1 MKRLLILFLGMF
13 SYGLSLFSQTETMH
27 CCNMNSSNVLNGH
40 QTQAGMWMFSY
51 SYMNSFMQN
60 NYSGTTKVSDQAI
73 FEKYI
78 MSPVNMH
85 MDMHML
91 TGMYGISNKLSLMV
105 MVDYNYMNMNMKML
119 SGPMNMGMGPSSML
133 MTSTSHGFGDTK
145 ISGLYKLYSVKGH
158 SLSADI
164 GFSLP
169 TGSINKTEKVD
180 ISHYGEK
187 EVYMM
192 QMASGTFDCLPGI
205 SYSYQQTKYSLG
217 AEATA
222 LIHPYFNRLG
232 YKLGNEF
239 SVNTWTT
246 YEWLKNTTATLRLNY
261 TVAGRIQGSDPDI
274 LAVTEPA
281 ADPQNYGGSFLKG
294 YIGLA
299 YYFTD
304 GSLKNTKI
312 SAEFGLPVYQ
322 YFNGVQTA
330 NKFNS
335 MISWALMF

>member
-1 MKRLLILFLGMF
+1 
-13 SYGLSLFSQTETMH
+13 
-27 CCNMNSSNVLNGH
+27 MNSSNMLNRH

-51 SYMNSFMQN
+51 SYMNSFMEN
-60 NYSGTTKVSDQAI
+60 NYSGTTKVSDQNI

-78 MSPVNMH
+78 MSPVNMR

-91 TGMYGISNKLSLMV
+91 TGMYGFSNKLSLMV
-105 MVDYNYMNMNMKML
+105 MIDYNYMNMKMKML
-119 SGPMNMGMGPSSML
+119 PGGMNMGMGSSP
-133 MTSTSHGFGDTK
+133 MTMNSTSHGFGDTK
-145 ISGLYKLYSVKGH
+145 ISGLYKINSANGH
-158 SLSADI
+158 SLSVDV

-192 QMASGTFDCLPGI
+192 QTGSGTFDWLPGI
-205 SYSYQQTKYSLG
+205 SYTYQQNKYSLG

-239 SVNTWTT
+239 SVNAWTT
-246 YEWLKNTTATLRLNY
+246 YEWLQNTTVTLRLNY
-261 TVAGRIQGSDPDI
+261 TTSGRIQGSDPDI
-274 LAVTEPA
+274 SAVMEPA

-294 YIGLA
+294 YLGLA
-299 YYFTD
+299 YFFND
-304 GSLKNTKI
+304 GPLKNTKI
-312 SAEFGLPVYQ
+312 SAECGLPVYQ
-322 YFNGVQTA
+322 YFNGIQTA
-330 NKFNS
+330 SIYNA
-335 MISWALMF
+335 MISWTLMF

>member
-1 MKRLLILFLGMF
+1 MKRLLVLFLGMLCYTAN
-13 SYGLSLFSQTETMH
+13 SFSQTEAMH

-60 NYSGTTKVSDQAI
+60 NYTGTTKVSDQTI
-73 FEKYI
+73 FEKYL

-91 TGMYGISNKLSLMV
+91 TGMYGLSDKLSVMV
-105 MVDYNYMNMNMKML
+105 MVDYNSMSMEMKML
-119 SGPMNMGMGPSSML
+119 PGGMNMGMGSSP
-133 MTSTSHGFGDTK
+133 MTMKSTSHGFGDTK
-145 ISGLYKLYSVKGH
+145 ISGIYQFYSFNGH
-158 SLSADI
+158 SISADL
-164 GFSLP
+164 GLSLP

-180 ISHYGEK
+180 ISHYGDK
-187 EVYMM
+187 VPYMM
-192 QMASGTFDCLPGI
+192 QTGSGTFDWFPAI
-205 SYSYQQTKYSLG
+205 SYNYLRTKYSIG

-222 LIHPYFNRLG
+222 LIRPYFNRLG

-246 YEWLKNTTATLRLNY
+246 YEWLKNTTVTLRLNY

-274 LAVTEPA
+274 SAVTEPA

-294 YIGLA
+294 YLGLA